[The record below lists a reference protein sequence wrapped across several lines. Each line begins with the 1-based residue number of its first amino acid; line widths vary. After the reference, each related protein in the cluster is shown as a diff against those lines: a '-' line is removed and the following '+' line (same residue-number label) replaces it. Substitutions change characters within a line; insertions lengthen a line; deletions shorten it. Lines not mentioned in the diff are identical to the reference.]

1 MKMNFIR
8 YANDEE
14 AKDAIA
20 EMLVDAVEYGLI
32 KDDGQFTVDDIYRQ
46 ALRYCS
52 DKRISA
58 VGATVIRGM
67 FILTLLLVGKKAKG
81 NLKQGYAFSYCF
93 NCTHPE
99 LNGLGDV
106 YIEKVNGE
114 FVRVVGE
121 PVIVF

>member
-1 MKMNFIR
+1 MKMDFVKC
-8 YANDEE
+8 ANDEE

-20 EMLVDAVEYGLI
+20 EMLVDAVKYGLI

-52 DKRISA
+52 NKRISA

-67 FILTLLLVGKKAKG
+67 FLLNLLLVGKKAKG

-93 NCTHPE
+93 NCTEPDFSE
-99 LNGLGDV
+99 LGDV

-114 FVRVVGE
+114 FVRA
-121 PVIVF
+121 I